1 MRIEMEARM
10 KRSVLIVLGVLSL
23 SIVPFAQQP
32 NDESL
37 DRALAAA
44 PRQMKDGATVIKWKA
59 DNTYDTV
66 RKGTN
71 RLVCYD
77 RSGEPGRQPFAVQC
91 TSIANLDRVAQNRK
105 FEAITDKDA
114 RQKAIDEAEKD
125 GTRVKPEF
133 GSVWLTMNGPD
144 KDHARIHTTV
154 AVPGATSQSLGL
166 PDNPKQGGIWIMN
179 AGTSTAHLMIPGS

>member
-1 MRIEMEARM
+1 M
-10 KRSVLIVLGVLSL
+10 KRTVLIVVGVLAVAAGAS
-23 SIVPFAQQP
+23 AQT
-32 NDESL
+32 NEEAI
-37 DRALAAA
+37 DRALSAA
-44 PRQMKDGATVIKWKA
+44 PRQQKENATVIKWKA
-59 DNTYDTV
+59 DNTYETLK
-66 RKGTN
+66 KGTN
-71 RLVCYD
+71 RMVCYD

-105 FEAITDKDA
+105 FEAMTDRAA
-114 RQKAIDEAEKD
+114 RQAAIEAAEKD

-166 PDNPKQGGIWIMN
+166 PDKPDQGGMWIMN
-179 AGTSTAHLMIPGS
+179 AGTTTAHLMIPGS

>member
-1 MRIEMEARM
+1 M
-10 KRSVLIVLGVLSL
+10 KRIVTIALGLLMATAGGS
-23 SIVPFAQQP
+23 AQAPQTP
-32 NDESL
+32 SAPTDP
-37 DRALAAA
+37 ALEGALMPA

-59 DNTYDTV
+59 DGTYDTL

-71 RLVCYD
+71 RLVCYE
-77 RSGEPGRQPFAVQC
+77 RSGDPGQQPFSAQC

-105 FEAITDKDA
+105 FEAITDRA
-114 RQKAIDEAEKD
+114 QRTAAIEAAEKD

-144 KDHARIHTTV
+144 KDHARIHTTI

-166 PDNPKQGGIWIMN
+166 PDKPDQGGVWIMN
-179 AGTSTAHLMIPGS
+179 AGTTTAHLMTPGS